1 MTLLA
6 IRNTLVILLTLFTS
20 FLTNKYPCNPQKK
33 KLIGKFLLQQ
43 WLNAQMEVGLEES
56 QLISDMSASDLEYL
70 LININSFSAGV
81 RVFYARNGRPITY
94 AVMWKCA
101 SEGITQNLKALT
113 LIKPGSNAPQG
124 GIFNYDIKI
133 IRNVHVAM
141 SNMKE
146 LASAAPTSIESED

>member
-1 MTLLA
+1 M
-6 IRNTLVILLTLFTS
+6 
-20 FLTNKYPCNPQKK
+20 
-33 KLIGKFLLQQ
+33 LQQ